1 MSKAGKVLFK
11 ANVNIDL
18 IGPDGVVK
26 ENRLVK
32 NLVVDAGLAQ
42 AIRQVLGDTG
52 GGAQP
57 AKFNYV
63 ALGEGTTSPVAGN
76 TALETEESGGGY
88 SRQADTDPN
97 FPVTGQGEVQVTF
110 AAGNGEG
117 AITESGLF
125 NASTVGTMLARVV
138 FSAINKGALDSLQIT
153 WRITL
158 S

>member
-1 MSKAGKVLFK
+1 MSEAGVLK
-11 ANVNIDL
+11 WRANVNIDL
-18 IGPDGVVK
+18 IGPDGEVK
-26 ENRLVK
+26 DNRLIK
-32 NLVVDAGLAQ
+32 NLVVDGGLST
-42 AIRQVLGDTG
+42 AIKQVVGDAG

-63 ALGEGTTSPVAGN
+63 ALGEGTTAPVAGN

-88 SRQADTDPN
+88 ARQVDTDPS
-97 FPVTGQGEVQVTF
+97 FPVTGQGEIQVTF
-110 AAGNGEG
+110 GAGNGEG

-125 NASTVGTMLARVV
+125 NAVTTGVMLARVV

>member
-1 MSKAGKVLFK
+1 MSKAGRVEFN

-26 ENRLVK
+26 DNRLIK
-32 NLVVDAGLAQ
+32 NLVVNSGLAQ
-42 AIRQVLGDTG
+42 AIRQVLGDVS

-63 ALGEGTTSPVAGN
+63 GIGEGTTAAVVSD
-76 TALETEESGGGY
+76 TTLETEESGGGY
-88 SRQADTDPN
+88 ARQQDVDPN
-97 FPVTGQGEVQVTF
+97 FPANSQGEVQVTF
-110 AAGNGEG
+110 GAGVGQG
-117 AITESGLF
+117 PITESGIF

-138 FSAINKGALDSLQIT
+138 FSVINKGALDTLQIT

>member
-1 MSKAGKVLFK
+1 MSEGGRVQFK

-26 ENRLVK
+26 DNRLIK
-32 NLVVDAGLAQ
+32 NLIVNAGLSQ
-42 AIRQVLGDTG
+42 AIRSIVGDTG

-63 ALGEGTTSPVAGN
+63 ALGEGTTAPAAGD
-76 TALETEESGGGY
+76 TDLETEETGGSY
-88 SRQADTDPN
+88 ARQQDADPA
-97 FPVTGQGEVQVTF
+97 FPSTGQGEVQVTF
-110 AAGNGEG
+110 GAGVGEG
-117 AITESGLF
+117 AITESGLL
-125 NASTVGTMLARVV
+125 NHVTAGTLLARVT